1 MFFFRKKRQ
10 RVLFDAPVAGQRL
23 GALLERLIGTLPAPE
38 ADEVSRVAA
47 LCRVL
52 PFVSEKSTQVAL
64 HVFLETKTLAVFLTA
79 YGAALALLEGP
90 KAFLSLKDHLTRSDF
105 LLTVRRLSTIK
116 LLSFDQALEEKD
128 FFALLKAF
136 LSLSPSSLWRAQAT
150 FLISA
155 SRVAPTEFTYARE
168 RLFLRTRVV
177 TDPLF
182 DQAIKKLTS
191 VSLVSVVKRVK
202 CSKTGVPYEPMFEIF
217 APIKS
222 SILTLFAGRNA
233 DLLHREKLY
242 LQDDGTLRAKVNLK
256 IGACVF
262 RLPATLAASQSNA
275 FAEILAKTLTL
286 AGSSSREK
294 AFYFVDTRRI
304 NRPDSTPHTGP
315 VALFVPL
322 KTLAD
327 VSLTDDAL
335 LRELAENYCI
345 YSGSEASSEGVVVRY
360 RIGPKTE
367 DRALPYEAA
376 PVSGILFINQ
386 ARGRRDCATGDITRL
401 LTMERRKLMKD
412 GILTPDAPKGRI
424 HEAKRA
430 LDAVLTQQEKILL

>member
-217 APIKS
+217 APIKT
-222 SILTLFAGRNA
+222 SILTLFARRNA
-233 DLLHREKLY
+233 ELLHREKLY
-242 LQDDGTLRAKVNLK
+242 VQEDGALRAKVNLK
-256 IGACVF
+256 IGACAF
-262 RLPATLAASQSNA
+262 RLPATLAASQSGA
-275 FAEILAKTLTL
+275 FAEVLAKTLTL

-294 AFYFVDTRRI
+294 AFYFVDTHRI
-304 NRPDSTPHTGP
+304 NRADSLPRTGP
-315 VALFVPL
+315 IALFVPL

-327 VSLTDDAL
+327 AFLSDDAL
-335 LRELAENYCI
+335 LRELAENFCI
-345 YSGSEASSEGVVVRY
+345 YSGSEATSEGVVVRY
-360 RIGPKTE
+360 RMGSTTE
-367 DRALPYEAA
+367 GRVTPYEVN
-376 PVSGILFINQ
+376 PISGILFINQ
-386 ARGRRDCATGDITRL
+386 AREHTDRATRDITRRL
-401 LTMERRKLMKD
+401 MSEKRKLIKD
-412 GILTPDAPKGRI
+412 GILKADAPKGKI
-424 HEAKRA
+424 HEAKCA
-430 LDAVLTQQEKILL
+430 LDAALTLREKSFP

>member
-1 MFFFRKKRQ
+1 
-10 RVLFDAPVAGQRL
+10 
-23 GALLERLIGTLPAPE
+23 
-38 ADEVSRVAA
+38 
-47 LCRVL
+47 
-52 PFVSEKSTQVAL
+52 
-64 HVFLETKTLAVFLTA
+64 
-79 YGAALALLEGP
+79 
-90 KAFLSLKDHLTRSDF
+90 
-105 LLTVRRLSTIK
+105 
-116 LLSFDQALEEKD
+116 
-128 FFALLKAF
+128 
-136 LSLSPSSLWRAQAT
+136 
-150 FLISA
+150 
-155 SRVAPTEFTYARE
+155 
-168 RLFLRTRVV
+168 
-177 TDPLF
+177 
-182 DQAIKKLTS
+182 
-191 VSLVSVVKRVK
+191 
-202 CSKTGVPYEPMFEIF
+202 MFEIF

-242 LQDDGTLRAKVNLK
+242 LQDDGALRAKVNLK

-262 RLPATLAASQSNA
+262 RLPATLASSQSNA

-367 DRALPYEAA
+367 GCALPYEAA

-430 LDAVLTQQEKILL
+430 LDAVLTQQEKILP

>member
-242 LQDDGTLRAKVNLK
+242 LQDDGALRAKVNLK

-262 RLPATLAASQSNA
+262 RLPATLAASQSGA
-275 FAEILAKTLTL
+275 FAEVLAKTLTL

-294 AFYFVDTRRI
+294 AFYFVDTHRI
-304 NRPDSTPHTGP
+304 NRADSLPRTGP
-315 VALFVPL
+315 IALFVPL
-322 KTLAD
+322 KTLEDALL
-327 VSLTDDAL
+327 SDDAL
-335 LRELAENYCI
+335 LRELAENFCI
-345 YSGSEASSEGVVVRY
+345 YSGSEATSEGVVVRY
-360 RIGPKTE
+360 RMGSTTE
-367 DRALPYEAA
+367 GRVTPYEVN
-376 PVSGILFINQ
+376 PISGILFINQ
-386 ARGRRDCATGDITRL
+386 AREHTDRATRDITRRL
-401 LTMERRKLMKD
+401 MSEKRKLIKD
-412 GILTPDAPKGRI
+412 GILKADAPKGII
-424 HEAKRA
+424 HEAKCA
-430 LDAVLTQQEKILL
+430 LDAALTLREKSFP